1 MTTQFRIRRFVAA
14 LALAAAVGL
23 PGLASANENPFQ
35 GQWLAAI
42 TGDQVPSGYAW
53 GRLVVKD
60 GMLTFFEAKGA
71 WQSPLADIARVAVV
85 KDADRLF
92 EVETVTGE
100 VVRFA
105 ILGPQM
111 MRESPRKALRLIQR
125 AVRVAPPT
133 ERSVVAANAGGA
145 GGGSIR

>member
-1 MTTQFRIRRFVAA
+1 MTTEFRIRRFVTA
-14 LALAAAVGL
+14 LALAAFFAL
-23 PGLASANENPFQ
+23 PGVASADEIQPQ

-60 GMLTFFEAKGA
+60 GTLRFFDAKKG
-71 WQSPLADIARVAVV
+71 WQSPLAEITRIEAV
-85 KDADRLF
+85 KDADRVF
-92 EVETVTGE
+92 EVETITGE

-111 MRESPRKALRLIQR
+111 LRESPKRAIQLIER

-133 ERSVVAANAGGA
+133 ERSLVAANAA
-145 GGGSIR
+145 GSGSVR